1 MELIRESHYSP
12 SDPLIVAIDQQIRS
26 LSWYLHIFDILHADY
41 YINLQ
46 AMNMEKLL
54 QYYDLGLHV
63 ARTIGYRNI
72 AFFGLLGTSI
82 AAK

>member
-1 MELIRESHYSP
+1 
-12 SDPLIVAIDQQIRS
+12 
-26 LSWYLHIFDILHADY
+26 
-41 YINLQ
+41 
-46 AMNMEKLL
+46 MNIEKLC
-54 QYYDLGLHV
+54 QYYNLGLHV